1 MYYLLRSSTKS
12 RSLMCTKRI
21 VQKDNVESL
30 FKRNFGCMT
39 QQYLKPRQDE
49 NFLTSNNLSKRL
61 NSTEAAAAAPAVPV
75 DLGFFASFYQ
85 SLSNSTP
92 VAYVQQGLVEIH
104 DFTGL
109 PWWASIIFSTF
120 LFRTVVTLPLTIYQH
135 KITARIEKISLEM
148 PAIIEDL
155 KKEAA
160 MAMRKFKWTEKQTKI
175 VYQRSI
181 RKQWNKLI
189 VRDNCHPAKTFI
201 VLWGQIP
208 LWIFQSMA
216 LRNLV
221 NLMPDPTSLQA
232 QIVATELTVGGFGWI
247 PNLTQVDS
255 SYILPV
261 ALGII
266 NLGIIEMQSMMRTR
280 QSTRFHNIVTNVF
293 RGFSL
298 FMVPVACSVPSAL
311 TVFWVASSSYG
322 LMQNILLVSPRVK
335 RALGIPKIQSELD
348 NPYEHLWL
356 KMKQRVGV
364 EKLPIENVKVIE
376 KSLGNQTKTASNN
389 KRK

>member
-1 MYYLLRSSTKS
+1 MNCLLKNTVKVPSVLNTR
-12 RSLMCTKRI
+12 RMMRI
-21 VQKDNVESL
+21 KNVETL
-30 FKRNFGCMT
+30 LKRNFGCLT
-39 QQYLKPRQDE
+39 QQPCNGRRDFSFRE
-49 NFLTSNNLSKRL
+49 TRRL
-61 NSTEAAAAAPAVPV
+61 NSTTAEAAVTATTAPG
-75 DLGFFASFYQ
+75 DLGFLASFYQ

-92 VAYVQQGLVEIH
+92 VAYVQQSLVEIH

-109 PWWASIIFSTF
+109 PWWASIIFTTF
-120 LFRTVVTLPLTIYQH
+120 LFRTTVTLPLTIYQH

-148 PAIIEDL
+148 PAIIEEL

-160 MAMRKFKWTEKQTKI
+160 MAMRKFKWSEKQTKI

-221 NLMPDPTSLQA
+221 TMMPDPTTIQA
-232 QIVATELTVGGFGWI
+232 QIVATELTIGGFGWI

-261 ALGII
+261 TLGVI
-266 NLGIIEMQSMMRTR
+266 NLAIIEMQSMLRTR
-280 QSTRFHNIVTNVF
+280 PSTRFQNIVTNVF
-293 RGFSL
+293 RGLSL

-311 TVFWVASSSYG
+311 TVYWVASSSYG
-322 LMQNILLVSPRVK
+322 LMQNLLLASPQVK
-335 RALGIPKIQSELD
+335 RAFGIPKTQSELN
-348 NPYEHLWL
+348 NPYEHLWS
-356 KMKQRVGV
+356 KMKQRVGMDD
-364 EKLPIENVKVIE
+364 KLAIENVKIVGKSISDE
-376 KSLGNQTKTASNN
+376 KESSKKAQTK
-389 KRK
+389 